1 MSVSRDSV
9 SLAEPVIDRREFRRM
24 IDEAS
29 TEELHALVDLAPADE
44 ITHAVTTLA
53 EDERDRLFEV
63 MDAERGASVLELLPE
78 SQAVESLE
86 HLEPEAAAGL
96 LHELDSED
104 QADLVALLDDPE
116 LILALLPPD
125 EADDIRELASY
136 DPGTA
141 AGMMSTEF
149 LAFPLGSTV
158 GDVVK
163 ELQDHADEHS
173 DADVQYVYVT
183 DEEGRLRGVLPLRNL
198 VVSKRARKTA
208 DVMIADPLAVPADA
222 RLDRL
227 VAFFDDHH
235 FLGVPVVATEA
246 DPVPG
251 KLLGVLQASEVDE
264 AEAELRGGEFRR
276 SQGIVGG
283 EELRSMPLIVR
294 SRRRFSWLT
303 LNIGLN
309 VVAASVIAR
318 NLDVIEAIA
327 PLAVVMPIISDMSG
341 CSGNQA
347 VAVSMRE
354 LSLNVARPS
363 DWLRVWRKEAA
374 VGLVNGLGL
383 GLLLGLAGGL
393 WQGPWFGLVV
403 GAALAANT
411 LVAVSIGG
419 VVPLLLKGLKLDPAV
434 GAGPILTTVTDMCGF
449 FLVLTMAATLLVG
462 GEPAGEA
469 EGVTP
474 AAEVADTPAVQSPS

>member
-1 MSVSRDSV
+1 MTASRDSV
-9 SLAEPVIDRREFRRM
+9 TLSADVVPIDRRDLRRM

-29 TEELHALVDLAPADE
+29 ATELHALVDEAHADE
-44 ITHAVTTLA
+44 IVHAVTSLP
-53 EDERDRLFEV
+53 EDEREKLFDV
-63 MDAERGASVLELLPE
+63 LDAERGAAVLELLPD
-78 SQAVESLE
+78 SQAVDSLESLD
-86 HLEPEAAAGL
+86 PDAAAEL
-96 LHELDSED
+96 IHELDSED
-104 QADLVALLDDPE
+104 QADLIALLDDPE
-116 LILALLPPD
+116 LILSRLPAE
-125 EADDIRELASY
+125 EAEEIRDLASY
-136 DPGTA
+136 PADTA
-141 AGMMSTEF
+141 GGMMGTEF

-183 DEEGRLRGVLPLRNL
+183 DEDGRLRGVLPLRNL
-198 VVSKRARKTA
+198 VVSKRARKIS
-208 DVMIADPLAVPADA
+208 DVMIADPLAMPSDA
-222 RLDRL
+222 TLDRMI
-227 VAFFDDHH
+227 AFFDDHH
-235 FLGVPVVATEA
+235 FLGVPVVTTAE

-251 KLLGVLQASEVDE
+251 RLLGVLQAAEVDE

-283 EELRSMPLIVR
+283 EELRSMPLLLR

-327 PLAVVMPIISDMSG
+327 PLAVIMPIISDMSG

-363 DWLRVWRKEAA
+363 DWFRVWRKEAA
-374 VGLVNGLGL
+374 VGSVNGIGL

-393 WQGPWFGLVV
+393 WQGPWFGFVV

-449 FLVLTMAATLLVG
+449 FLVLTMAANLLQQ
-462 GEPAGEA
+462 A
-469 EGVTP
+469 
-474 AAEVADTPAVQSPS
+474 

>member
-1 MSVSRDSV
+1 MADTRDSV
-9 SLAEPVIDRREFRRM
+9 ALSVDVVPIDRRDLRRM
-24 IDEAS
+24 IEEELAD
-29 TEELHALVDLAPADE
+29 ELHALVDAAHADE
-44 ITHAVTTLA
+44 IVHAVTTLP

-63 MDAERGASVLELLPE
+63 LDAERGAAVLELLPD
-78 SQAVESLE
+78 SQAVDSLESLE
-86 HLEPEAAAGL
+86 PAAAAEL

-116 LILALLPPD
+116 LILSLLPPD

-141 AGMMSTEF
+141 GGMMSTEF

-158 GDVVK
+158 GDVVR

-183 DEEGRLRGVLPLRNL
+183 DEDGRLRGVLPLRNL

-208 DVMIADPLAVPADA
+208 DVMIADPLAMPSDA
-222 RLDRL
+222 KLDRMI
-227 VAFFDDHH
+227 AFFDDHH
-235 FLGVPVVATEA
+235 FLGVPVVSTLD

-251 KLLGVLQASEVDE
+251 RLLGVLQASEVSE
-264 AEAELRGGEFRR
+264 AEGEERGAEYRR
-276 SQGIVGG
+276 TQGIVGG
-283 EELRSMPLIVR
+283 EELRSMPLLLR
-294 SRRRFSWLT
+294 TPPL
-303 LNIGLN
+303 L
-309 VVAASVIAR
+309 VALAEHRAQR
-318 NLDVIEAIA
+318 LRHQHHRAHQETIEAVLA
-327 PLAVVMPIISDMSG
+327 LAVIMPLISDMSG

-363 DWLRVWRKEAA
+363 DWFRVWRKEAA
-374 VGLVNGLGL
+374 VGLLNGSALGVMV
-383 GLLLGLAGGL
+383 GVACTL
-393 WQGPWFGLVV
+393 WQGDPWFGFVV
-403 GAALAANT
+403 GGALAMNT
-411 LVAVSIGG
+411 VVAVSIGG

-449 FLVLTMAATLLVG
+449 FLVLTMAAKLLTVPG
-462 GEPAGEA
+462 
-469 EGVTP
+469 
-474 AAEVADTPAVQSPS
+474 